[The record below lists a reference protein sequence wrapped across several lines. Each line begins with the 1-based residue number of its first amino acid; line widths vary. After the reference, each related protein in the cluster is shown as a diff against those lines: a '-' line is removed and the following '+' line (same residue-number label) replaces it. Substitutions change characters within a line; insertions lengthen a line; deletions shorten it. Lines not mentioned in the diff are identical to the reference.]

1 MLPNVRPLK
10 PDTSPRNIS
19 AQSPQVFTPPDR
31 YNLICVCPFLKGH
44 HGGGNPVDNQKLK
57 RITLEVEAFP
67 GMPATAAKLLPLLD
81 NPDSTPSEVENIVK
95 YDPGLTANI
104 LKLTNSAYFGIPTKV
119 SSIKQAVILLGW
131 KRLMQVVTTICM
143 SPLMK
148 KAVPGYDLR
157 SGELWRHSI
166 AVSVAAELL
175 VKALKIPDADE
186 VFTAGLL
193 HDVGKLILGNFV
205 KKDLSQIQAMV
216 TKGISFDVAESMVLG
231 TNHAEVGGQILHKWS
246 FPAELVN
253 AVQWHHDPESCE
265 NSCILSD
272 IVHVANSVGLR
283 TGFGKGGEGTD
294 IEPFGPVVDRLGLK
308 ASHLEAM
315 AQQTLQELEKLSELW
330 EMQ

>member
-1 MLPNVRPLK
+1 
-10 PDTSPRNIS
+10 
-19 AQSPQVFTPPDR
+19 
-31 YNLICVCPFLKGH
+31 
-44 HGGGNPVDNQKLK
+44 VDNRNLYN
-57 RITLEVEAFP
+57 ITLKVEAFP

-81 NPDSTPSEVENIVK
+81 DPDSTPAEVENIVK

-148 KAVPGYDLR
+148 KPIPGYDLR

-175 VKALKIPDADE
+175 VKALKISDADE
-186 VFTAGLL
+186 VFTAALL
-193 HDVGKLILGNFV
+193 HDVGKLILGSFV
-205 KKDLSQIQAMV
+205 KNELEQIRAMV
-216 TKGISFDVAESMVLG
+216 AKGITFDVAESMVLG

-246 FPAELVN
+246 FPVELVN
-253 AVQWHHDPESCE
+253 AVRWHHDPDSCE

-272 IVHVANSVGLR
+272 IVHVANAVGLM
-283 TGFGKGGEGTD
+283 TGFGKGEEGID

-308 ASHLEAM
+308 ANHLEAI
-315 AQQTLQELEKLSELW
+315 AQQTLQELEKLTDLW
-330 EMQ
+330 DMK

>member
-1 MLPNVRPLK
+1 
-10 PDTSPRNIS
+10 
-19 AQSPQVFTPPDR
+19 
-31 YNLICVCPFLKGH
+31 
-44 HGGGNPVDNQKLK
+44 VDNQKLK
-57 RITLEVEAFP
+57 RIMLEVEAFP

-193 HDVGKLILGNFV
+193 HDVGKLILGGFV
-205 KKDLSQIQAMV
+205 KQDLEQIQAMV

-231 TNHAEVGGQILHKWS
+231 TNHAEIGGQILHKWS

-265 NSCILSD
+265 NTCTLSD
-272 IVHVANSVGLR
+272 IVHVANKVGLM
-283 TGFGKGGEGTD
+283 TGIGKTEEEID
-294 IEPFGPVVDRLGLK
+294 IEPFGPVADRLGLK
-308 ASHLEAM
+308 ANHIEAIV
-315 AQQTLQELEKLSELW
+315 QQTAEEVKKLSVIW
-330 EMQ
+330 EMK

>member
-1 MLPNVRPLK
+1 MDN
-10 PDTSPRNIS
+10 RNLH
-19 AQSPQVFTPPDR
+19 D
-31 YNLICVCPFLKGH
+31 
-44 HGGGNPVDNQKLK
+44 
-57 RITLEVEAFP
+57 ITVKVEAFP

-81 NPDSTPSEVENIVK
+81 DADSTPAEVENIVK

-131 KRLMQVVTTICM
+131 KRLVQVVTTICM

-186 VFTAGLL
+186 VFTAALL
-193 HDVGKLILGNFV
+193 HDIGKMILGSFV
-205 KKDLSQIQAMV
+205 NNDLAQIQAMV
-216 TKGISFDVAESMVLG
+216 AKGITFDVAESMALG
-231 TNHAEVGGQILHKWS
+231 TNHAEVGGEILHKWS

-253 AVQWHHDPESCE
+253 AVRWHHDPESCE
-265 NSCILSD
+265 NTCVLSD
-272 IVHVANSVGLR
+272 IVHVANAVGLM
-283 TGFGKGGEGTD
+283 TGFEKAGEGTD
-294 IEPFGPVVDRLGLK
+294 IEPFGAVVDRLGLK
-308 ASHLEAM
+308 AHHLEAM
-315 AQQTLQELEKLSELW
+315 AEQTLQELEKLSERQLKKVTKF
-330 EMQ
+330 QSDLK

>member
-1 MLPNVRPLK
+1 MCR
-10 PDTSPRNIS
+10 
-19 AQSPQVFTPPDR
+19 
-31 YNLICVCPFLKGH
+31 FLTGYR
-44 HGGGNPVDNQKLK
+44 GGGNPVDNQKLQ

-67 GMPATAAKLLPLLD
+67 GMPATAAKLLPLFD

-157 SGELWRHSI
+157 SGELWQHSI

-193 HDVGKLILGNFV
+193 HDVGKLILGGFV
-205 KKDLSQIQAMV
+205 KQDLEQIRAMV

-231 TNHAEVGGQILHKWS
+231 TNHAEIGGQILHKWS

-265 NSCILSD
+265 NTCILSD
-272 IVHVANSVGLR
+272 IVHVANKVGLM
-283 TGFGKGGEGTD
+283 TGIGKAEEGID
-294 IEPFGPVVDRLGLK
+294 VEPFGAVADRLGLK
-308 ASHLEAM
+308 ANPLEAI
-315 AQQTLQELEKLSELW
+315 AQQTVEEVKKLSVIW
-330 EMQ
+330 EME

>member
-1 MLPNVRPLK
+1 M
-10 PDTSPRNIS
+10 
-19 AQSPQVFTPPDR
+19 
-31 YNLICVCPFLKGH
+31 
-44 HGGGNPVDNQKLK
+44 DNQKLK
-57 RITLEVEAFP
+57 RIMLEVEAFP

-193 HDVGKLILGNFV
+193 HDVGKLILGGFV
-205 KKDLSQIQAMV
+205 KQDLEQIQAMV

-231 TNHAEVGGQILHKWS
+231 TNHAEIGGQILHKWS

-265 NSCILSD
+265 NTCTLSD
-272 IVHVANSVGLR
+272 IVHVANKVGLM
-283 TGFGKGGEGTD
+283 TGIGKPEEAVD
-294 IEPFGPVVDRLGLK
+294 IEPSGPVADRIGLK
-308 ASHLEAM
+308 ANHLEAI
-315 AQQTLQELEKLSELW
+315 ALQTIEEVKKLSVIW
-330 EMQ
+330 EME

>member
-1 MLPNVRPLK
+1 M
-10 PDTSPRNIS
+10 
-19 AQSPQVFTPPDR
+19 
-31 YNLICVCPFLKGH
+31 
-44 HGGGNPVDNQKLK
+44 DNQKLK
-57 RITLEVEAFP
+57 RIMLEVEAFP

-193 HDVGKLILGNFV
+193 HDVGKLILGGFV
-205 KKDLSQIQAMV
+205 KQDLEQIQAMV

-231 TNHAEVGGQILHKWS
+231 TNHAEIGGQILHKWS

-265 NSCILSD
+265 NTCILSD
-272 IVHVANSVGLR
+272 IVHVANKVGLM
-283 TGFGKGGEGTD
+283 TGIGKAEEGID
-294 IEPFGPVVDRLGLK
+294 IEPLGPVTDRLGLK
-308 ASHLEAM
+308 ANHIEAIV
-315 AQQTLQELEKLSELW
+315 QQTAEEVKKLSVIW
-330 EMQ
+330 EMK